1 MSTRIIPYKTELKA
15 IANRLRKTMTFSEVK
30 FWNQLKNFQMMGYD
44 FDRQRPILNYIVDFY
59 CKELRLV
66 IEVDGITHQFDDAIL
81 KDLSRDENLEKYGIS
96 VIRVSAMDIV
106 KKEKYALKILE
117 NWILEYEF
125 KNGVDPIVLK
135 RRVQLKMT

>member
-1 MSTRIIPYKTELKA
+1 MVTRIIPYKPELIA
-15 IANRLRKTMTFSEVK
+15 VANRLRKTMTFSEVK

-81 KDLSRDENLEKYGIS
+81 KDLSRDENLGKYGIS
-96 VIRVSAMDIV
+96 VLRISAMDIV

-135 RRVQLKMT
+135 RREAFKR

>member
-1 MSTRIIPYKTELKA
+1 MGTRIIPYKPELAA

-81 KDLSRDENLEKYGIS
+81 KDLSRDEYLGKYGIS
-96 VIRVSAMDIV
+96 VLRISAMDIV

-117 NWILEYEF
+117 NWILEYEL

-135 RRVQLKMT
+135 RRVQSKLT

>member
-1 MSTRIIPYKTELKA
+1 MSARFIPYKPELIA

-66 IEVDGITHQFDDAIL
+66 IEVDGITHQFDDAIF
-81 KDLSRDENLEKYGIS
+81 KDLSRDETLGKYGIS
-96 VIRVSAMDIV
+96 VLRISAMDIV
-106 KKEKYALKILE
+106 KKENYALKILE

-125 KNGVDPIVLK
+125 KNGIEPIVLK
-135 RRVQLKMT
+135 RREAFNK